1 MSNREQYRAGI
12 IGLGGIA
19 RAHTRGYD
27 AVDAIVLVAGAD
39 VSSAQ
44 GAEYAREV
52 HPIETYT
59 DYVEMLDNEELDL
72 VSVCTWPPLH
82 EEMVVAAAQRGVKGI
97 VCEKPMALNLGQAD
111 RMLQACERY
120 GVKLVVGHQRR
131 YNKRYIEAKAALNR
145 GEIGELL
152 EVYGVGG
159 SDLLSDGSHTID
171 LIRYFVD
178 DEPIQWVMGQIHRQV
193 PDTMSREP
201 RKVMVKGAP
210 ERYGHVV
217 EHAALARFEFANGV
231 KGLMEMGEIRPR
243 VIRGVREDSAL
254 APGAYQF
261 MRLVGTEG
269 RIEVYGDV
277 ARDPRPSGWRIL
289 RSSQAAWEEHPI
301 EHDYNAFAREIED
314 LVRWIEEGG
323 DHPLSGQSA
332 RADLEVLMAVFESSR
347 RRGRVDFPL
356 EVLEHP
362 LMLMIESG
370 EM

>member
-1 MSNREQYRAGI
+1 MSNGKPYRAGI

-27 AVDAIVLVAGAD
+27 AVEATTLVAGAD

-44 GAEYAREV
+44 AAEYRREV

-59 DYVEMLDNEELDL
+59 DYLEMLDNEQLDL

-82 EEMVVAAAQRGVKGI
+82 EEMVVAAAERGARGI

-111 RMLQACERY
+111 RMLQACERH
-120 GVKLVVGHQRR
+120 GVKLVVSHQRR
-131 YNKRYIEAKAALNR
+131 YNRRYIEAKAALSR

-193 PDTMSREP
+193 PDTVSKEP

-217 EHAALARFEFANGV
+217 EHAALVRFEFASGAR
-231 KGLMEMGEIRPR
+231 GLMEMGEIRPR
-243 VIRGVREDSAL
+243 FIRGIGEDFPLS
-254 APGAYQF
+254 PGVYQSI
-261 MRLVGTEG
+261 RLVGTEG
-269 RIEVYGDV
+269 RIEVYGDS

-289 RSSQAAWEEHPI
+289 RSGQLGWEQHAI
-301 EHDYNAFAREIED
+301 EQDHNAFAREIED
-314 LVRWIEEGG
+314 LVRWIEQGG

-332 RADLEVLMAVFESSR
+332 RADLEILMAVFESSR
-347 RRGRVDFPL
+347 CRCRVDLPL
-356 EVLEHP
+356 AVSEHP
-362 LMLMIESG
+362 LQEMIEAG